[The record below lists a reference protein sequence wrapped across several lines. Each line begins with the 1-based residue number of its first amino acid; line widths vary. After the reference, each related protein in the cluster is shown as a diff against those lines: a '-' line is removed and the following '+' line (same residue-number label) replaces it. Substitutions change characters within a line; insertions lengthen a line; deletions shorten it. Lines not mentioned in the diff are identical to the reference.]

1 MKSKCCN
8 LNNNDLASNEIDFE
22 HKIESVVNDCKV
34 TIYFINNR
42 NDQVD
47 KDDIPMQKTS
57 CREFA
62 ERNGWTIL
70 KEFQEKGIS
79 GFKVSARER
88 DAIQDLKTAVEN
100 KEFDVLLVFMFDRI
114 GRIDDET
121 PFVVEWFIKHG
132 IEVWSVNEG
141 EQRMDS
147 HVDKL
152 MNYIRFW
159 QANGESQK
167 TSARVKTRLNQMTM
181 DGKFTGGV
189 APFGYRLIK
198 SGEINKKGKELMDI
212 VVDDDEAVIVKKI
225 FDMTVKEGY
234 GSYRMADYLNSHGIR
249 THNNSKFQC
258 NTVNRILKNRLY
270 CGYFVSGGVES
281 PYIEKLQ
288 IIDENVFDQAQFIL
302 KQRSSKNEEK
312 QQIARTT
319 KGSTLLSGN
328 IYCAHCGQKMV
339 STSYVDRYNRKDG
352 SQYKV
357 RRQRYICT
365 NKAMKRG
372 ECDGQSAYVAH
383 RIDGAV
389 LATLKD
395 YLAKIKSTPKDIALE
410 KRYKSEI
417 SEYKRKQTKIEKEI
431 EKLKR
436 QVVEL
441 SAEIGR
447 SLLGESRFTP
457 DMLSTSIDNTND
469 ILHKKEIELSDIKYK
484 LTNQQNAMGKL
495 DFYYSQFRTWADE
508 FDNSTMEQ
516 KKMIACQLIKEVR
529 VARGYELEIVFDL
542 NYKQFL
548 SK

>member
-1 MKSKCCN
+1 MKRVYCLYRVSTKG
-8 LNNNDLASNEIDFE
+8 
-22 HKIESVVNDCKV
+22 
-34 TIYFINNR
+34 
-42 NDQVD
+42 QVD

-88 DAIQDLKTAVEN
+88 DAIQDLKTAAEN

-212 VVDDDEAVIVKKI
+212 VVDDDEAPIVKKI
-225 FDMTVKEGY
+225 FEMTVKKGY

-288 IIDENVFDQAQFIL
+288 IIDENVFEQAQFIL

-339 STSYVDRYNRKDG
+339 STSYVDRYNRRDG

-395 YLAKIKSTPKDIALE
+395 YLAKIKSTPRILH
-410 KRYKSEI
+410 
-417 SEYKRKQTKIEKEI
+417 
-431 EKLKR
+431 LKNATN
-436 QVVEL
+436 L
-441 SAEIGR
+441 KY
-447 SLLGESRFTP
+447 
-457 DMLSTSIDNTND
+457 LSTRESEQNLKK
-469 ILHKKEIELSDIKYK
+469 ILK
-484 LTNQQNAMGKL
+484 N
-495 DFYYSQFRTWADE
+495 
-508 FDNSTMEQ
+508 
-516 KKMIACQLIKEVR
+516 
-529 VARGYELEIVFDL
+529 
-542 NYKQFL
+542 
-548 SK
+548 

>member
-1 MKSKCCN
+1 MKRVYCLYRVSTKG
-8 LNNNDLASNEIDFE
+8 
-22 HKIESVVNDCKV
+22 
-34 TIYFINNR
+34 
-42 NDQVD
+42 QVD

-88 DAIQDLKTAVEN
+88 DAIQDLKTAAEN

-212 VVDDDEAVIVKKI
+212 VVDDDEAPIVKKI
-225 FDMTVKEGY
+225 FEMTVKKGY

-258 NTVNRILKNRLY
+258 NTVNRILKTDY
-270 CGYFVSGGVES
+270 TV
-281 PYIEKLQ
+281 
-288 IIDENVFDQAQFIL
+288 D
-302 KQRSSKNEEK
+302 
-312 QQIARTT
+312 
-319 KGSTLLSGN
+319 TL
-328 IYCAHCGQKMV
+328 C
-339 STSYVDRYNRKDG
+339 
-352 SQYKV
+352 
-357 RRQRYICT
+357 
-365 NKAMKRG
+365 
-372 ECDGQSAYVAH
+372 
-383 RIDGAV
+383 
-389 LATLKD
+389 
-395 YLAKIKSTPKDIALE
+395 
-410 KRYKSEI
+410 
-417 SEYKRKQTKIEKEI
+417 
-431 EKLKR
+431 
-436 QVVEL
+436 QVVL
-441 SAEIGR
+441 SR
-447 SLLGESRFTP
+447 HT
-457 DMLSTSIDNTND
+457 
-469 ILHKKEIELSDIKYK
+469 
-484 LTNQQNAMGKL
+484 
-495 DFYYSQFRTWADE
+495 
-508 FDNSTMEQ
+508 
-516 KKMIACQLIKEVR
+516 
-529 VARGYELEIVFDL
+529 
-542 NYKQFL
+542 
-548 SK
+548 

>member
-1 MKSKCCN
+1 MKRVYCLYRVSTKC
-8 LNNNDLASNEIDFE
+8 
-22 HKIESVVNDCKV
+22 
-34 TIYFINNR
+34 
-42 NDQVD
+42 QVD

-70 KEFQEKGIS
+70 KEFQEKGVS
-79 GFKVSARER
+79 GFKVSASDR
-88 DAIQDLKTAVEN
+88 DAIQDLKAAAEK

-141 EQRMDS
+141 EQRMDN

-152 MNYIRFW
+152 MNYIRF
-159 QANGESQK
+159 
-167 TSARVKTRLNQMTM
+167 
-181 DGKFTGGV
+181 
-189 APFGYRLIK
+189 GYKLIK

-212 VVDDDEAVIVKKI
+212 VIDDDEAPIVKKI
-225 FDMTVKEGY
+225 FEMTVKEGY
-234 GSYRMADYLNSHGIR
+234 GSYRMADYLNSHGVR

-270 CGYFVSGGVES
+270 CGYLVSGGVES
-281 PYIEKLQ
+281 PYIERLH
-288 IIDENVFDQAQFIL
+288 IIDENIFDQAQFIL
-302 KQRSSKNEEK
+302 SQRSNKNEEK
-312 QQIARTT
+312 KQIARTT

-339 STSYVDRYNRKDG
+339 STSYIDRYDRADG
-352 SQYKV
+352 SQYRV

-372 ECDGQSAYVAH
+372 ACDGQSAYVAH

-389 LATLKD
+389 LATLRD

-431 EKLKR
+431 DKLKR
-436 QVVEL
+436 QVIEL

-457 DMLSTSIDNTND
+457 DILSTSIDNTND
-469 ILHKKEIELSDIKYK
+469 LLHKKEIELNDIKFK
-484 LTNQQNAMGKL
+484 LANQQNAMGKL

-516 KKMIACQLIKEVR
+516 KKMIACQLIREVK
-529 VARGYELEIVFDL
+529 VSRGYELEIVFDL
-542 NYKQFL
+542 NYEQFL
-548 SK
+548 SL

>member
-1 MKSKCCN
+1 M
-8 LNNNDLASNEIDFE
+8 
-22 HKIESVVNDCKV
+22 
-34 TIYFINNR
+34 
-42 NDQVD
+42 
-47 KDDIPMQKTS
+47 
-57 CREFA
+57 
-62 ERNGWTIL
+62 
-70 KEFQEKGIS
+70 S
-79 GFKVSARER
+79 GFKVSASDR
-88 DAIQDLKTAVEN
+88 DAIQDLKAAAEK

-121 PFVVEWFIKHG
+121 PFVVEWFIKHS

-141 EQRMDS
+141 EQRMDN

-159 QANGESQK
+159 QANGESKK
-167 TSARVKTRLNQMTM
+167 TSARVKTRLNQMTL

-189 APFGYRLIK
+189 APFGYKLIK
-198 SGEINKKGKELMDI
+198 SGEVNKKGKELMDI
-212 VVDDDEAVIVKKI
+212 VVDDDEAPIVKKI
-225 FDMTVKEGY
+225 FEMTVKEGY
-234 GSYRMADYLNSHGIR
+234 GSYRMADFLNSHGIR

-258 NTVNRILKNRLY
+258 NTVNRILKNKMY
-270 CGYFVSGGVES
+270 CGYFISGGVES
-281 PYIEKLQ
+281 PYIERLH
-288 IIDENVFDQAQFIL
+288 IIDENIFDQAQFIL

-339 STSYVDRYNRKDG
+339 YRPIRQGRRKSVQS
-352 SQYKV
+352 SQTEVYLYE
-357 RRQRYICT
+357 QS
-365 NKAMKRG
+365 NERG
-372 ECDGQSAYVAH
+372 ACEGQSAYVAH

-389 LATLKD
+389 LATLRD

-417 SEYKRKQTKIEKEI
+417 SEYRRKQTKLEKEI

-457 DMLSTSIDNTND
+457 DILSASIDNTNAL
-469 ILHKKEIELSDIKYK
+469 LHKKEFELSDIKFK
-484 LTNQQNAMGKL
+484 LANQQNAMGKL

-516 KKMIACQLIKEVR
+516 KKMIACQLIREVK
-529 VARGYELEIVFDL
+529 VSRGYELEIVFDL
-542 NYKQFL
+542 NYEQFL
-548 SK
+548 SL

>member
-1 MKSKCCN
+1 MKRVYCLYRVSTKG
-8 LNNNDLASNEIDFE
+8 
-22 HKIESVVNDCKV
+22 
-34 TIYFINNR
+34 
-42 NDQVD
+42 QVD

-88 DAIQDLKTAVEN
+88 DAIQDLKTAAEN

-212 VVDDDEAVIVKKI
+212 VVDDDEAPIVKKI
-225 FDMTVKEGY
+225 FEMTVKKGY

-288 IIDENVFDQAQFIL
+288 IIDENVFEQAQFIL

-339 STSYVDRYNRKDG
+339 STSYVDRYNRRDG

-417 SEYKRKQTKIEKEI
+417 SEYKRKRTKLEKDI

-469 ILHKKEIELSDIKYK
+469 ILYKKEIELSDIKFK

-542 NYKQFL
+542 NYEQFL

>member
-1 MKSKCCN
+1 MGDKMKRVYCLYRVSTKG
-8 LNNNDLASNEIDFE
+8 
-22 HKIESVVNDCKV
+22 
-34 TIYFINNR
+34 
-42 NDQVD
+42 QVD

-70 KEFQEKGIS
+70 KEFQEKVVS
-79 GFKVSARER
+79 GFKVSASDR
-88 DAIQDLKTAVEN
+88 DAIQDLKAAAEK

-141 EQRMDS
+141 EQRMDN

-167 TSARVKTRLNQMTM
+167 TSARVKTRLNQMTL

-189 APFGYRLIK
+189 APFGYKLIK

-212 VVDDDEAVIVKKI
+212 VVDDDEAPIVKKI
-225 FDMTVKEGY
+225 FEMTVKEGY

-270 CGYFVSGGVES
+270 CGYLVSGGVES
-281 PYIEKLQ
+281 PYIERLH
-288 IIDENVFDQAQFIL
+288 IIDENIFEQAQFIL

-328 IYCAHCGQKMV
+328 IYCAHCGQKTV
-339 STSYVDRYNRKDG
+339 STSYIDRYDRADG
-352 SQYKV
+352 SQYRV

-372 ECDGQSAYVAH
+372 VCDGQSAYAAH

-389 LATLKD
+389 LETLRD

-417 SEYKRKQTKIEKEI
+417 SEYKRKHTKLEKDI

-457 DMLSTSIDNTND
+457 DILSTSIDNTND
-469 ILHKKEIELSDIKYK
+469 LLQKKEIELSDIKYK
-484 LTNQQNAMGKL
+484 LANQQNAMGKL

-516 KKMIACQLIKEVR
+516 KKMIACQLIKEVK
-529 VARGYELEIVFDL
+529 VSRGYELEIVFDL
-542 NYKQFL
+542 NYEQFL
-548 SK
+548 SL

>member
-1 MKSKCCN
+1 MKRVYCLYRVSTKG
-8 LNNNDLASNEIDFE
+8 
-22 HKIESVVNDCKV
+22 
-34 TIYFINNR
+34 
-42 NDQVD
+42 QVD

-70 KEFQEKGIS
+70 KEFQEKGVS
-79 GFKVSARER
+79 GFKVSASDR
-88 DAIQDLKTAVEN
+88 DAIQDLKTAAEK

-167 TSARVKTRLNQMTM
+167 TSARVKTRLNQMTL

-189 APFGYRLIK
+189 APFGYKLIK

-212 VVDDDEAVIVKKI
+212 VIDDDEAPIVKMI
-225 FDMTVKEGY
+225 FNMTIKEGY
-234 GSYRMADYLNSHGIR
+234 GSYRMADYLNNQGVR

-258 NTVNRILKNRLY
+258 NTVNRILKNKLY
-270 CGYFVSGGVES
+270 CGYMISGGIES
-281 PYIEKLQ
+281 PYIERLQ
-288 IIDENVFDQAQFIL
+288 IIDENVFEQAQYIL
-302 KQRSSKNEEK
+302 NQRSNKNEEK
-312 QQIARTT
+312 KQIARTT

-339 STSYVDRYNRKDG
+339 STSYVDKYDRTDG

-389 LATLKD
+389 LATLRD

-431 EKLKR
+431 DKLKR

-457 DMLSTSIDNTND
+457 DMLSASIDNTNT
-469 ILHKKEIELSDIKYK
+469 LLNKKEIELNDIKYK
-484 LTNQQNAMGKL
+484 LTNQQIAMGKL
-495 DFYYSQFRTWADE
+495 DFYYSQFKTWADE

-516 KKMIACQLIKEVR
+516 KKMIACQLIREINIS
-529 VARGYELEIVFDL
+529 RGYEIEIVFDI
-542 NYKQFL
+542 NYEQFIL
-548 SK
+548 TGNL

>member
-1 MKSKCCN
+1 MKRVYCLYRVSTKG
-8 LNNNDLASNEIDFE
+8 
-22 HKIESVVNDCKV
+22 
-34 TIYFINNR
+34 
-42 NDQVD
+42 QVD

-70 KEFQEKGIS
+70 KEFQEKGVS

-88 DAIQDLKTAVEN
+88 DAIQDLKTAAEN

-189 APFGYRLIK
+189 APFGYKLIK
-198 SGEINKKGKELMDI
+198 SGEINTKGKELMDI

-225 FDMTVKEGY
+225 FAMTVKEGY

-312 QQIARTT
+312 KQIARTT

-328 IYCAHCGQKMV
+328 IYCTHCGQKMV
-339 STSYVDRYNRKDG
+339 STSYIDRYDRADG
-352 SQYKV
+352 SQYRV

-372 ECDGQSAYVAH
+372 ACDGQSAYVAH
-383 RIDGAV
+383 KIDGAV

-395 YLAKIKSTPKDIALE
+395 DLAKIKSTPKDIALE

-417 SEYKRKQTKIEKEI
+417 SEYKRKQTKLEKEI
-431 EKLKR
+431 DKLKR

-516 KKMIACQLIKEVR
+516 KKMIVCQLIKEVR

-542 NYKQFL
+542 NYEQFL

>member
-1 MKSKCCN
+1 MKRVYCLYRVSTKG
-8 LNNNDLASNEIDFE
+8 
-22 HKIESVVNDCKV
+22 
-34 TIYFINNR
+34 
-42 NDQVD
+42 QVD

-70 KEFQEKGIS
+70 KEFQEKGVS
-79 GFKVSARER
+79 GFKVSASDR
-88 DAIQDLKTAVEN
+88 DAIQDLKTAAEK

-167 TSARVKTRLNQMTM
+167 TSARVKTRLNQMTL

-189 APFGYRLIK
+189 APFGYKLIK

-212 VVDDDEAVIVKKI
+212 VIDDDEAPIVKMI
-225 FDMTVKEGY
+225 FNMTIKEGY
-234 GSYRMADYLNSHGIR
+234 GSYRMADYLNNQGVR

-258 NTVNRILKNRLY
+258 NTVNRILKNKLY
-270 CGYFVSGGVES
+270 CGYMISGGIES
-281 PYIEKLQ
+281 PYIERLQ
-288 IIDENVFDQAQFIL
+288 IIDENVFEQAQYIL
-302 KQRSSKNEEK
+302 NQRSNKNEEK
-312 QQIARTT
+312 KQIARTT

-339 STSYVDRYNRKDG
+339 STSYVDKYDRTDG

-389 LATLKD
+389 LATLRD

-431 EKLKR
+431 DKLKR

-457 DMLSTSIDNTND
+457 DMLSASIDNTNT
-469 ILHKKEIELSDIKYK
+469 LLNKKEIELNDIKYK
-484 LTNQQNAMGKL
+484 LTNQQIAMGKL
-495 DFYYSQFRTWADE
+495 DFYYSQFKTWAEE

-516 KKMIACQLIKEVR
+516 KKMIACQLIREINIS
-529 VARGYELEIVFDL
+529 RGYEIEIVFDI
-542 NYKQFL
+542 NYEQFIL
-548 SK
+548 TGNL

>member
-1 MKSKCCN
+1 MKRVYCLYRVSTKG
-8 LNNNDLASNEIDFE
+8 
-22 HKIESVVNDCKV
+22 
-34 TIYFINNR
+34 
-42 NDQVD
+42 QVD

-70 KEFQEKGIS
+70 KEFQEKGVS
-79 GFKVSARER
+79 GFKVSASDR
-88 DAIQDLKTAVEN
+88 DAIQDLKTAAEK
-100 KEFDVLLVFMFDRI
+100 KEFDILLVFMFDRI

-141 EQRMDS
+141 EQRMDN

-167 TSARVKTRLNQMTM
+167 TSARVKTRLNQMTL

-189 APFGYRLIK
+189 APFGYKLIK

-212 VVDDDEAVIVKKI
+212 VIDDDEAPIVKKI
-225 FDMTVKEGY
+225 FEMTVKEGY
-234 GSYRMADYLNSHGIR
+234 GSYRMADYLNNHGIR

-281 PYIEKLQ
+281 PYIEKLH
-288 IIDENVFDQAQFIL
+288 IIDENIFDQAQFIL

-339 STSYVDRYNRKDG
+339 STSYIDRYDRADG
-352 SQYKV
+352 SQYRV

-372 ECDGQSAYVAH
+372 ACDGQSAYVAH
-383 RIDGAV
+383 KIDGAV

-395 YLAKIKSTPKDIALE
+395 YLSKIKSTPKDIALE

-417 SEYKRKQTKIEKEI
+417 SEYKRKQTKLEKEI

-469 ILHKKEIELSDIKYK
+469 LLHKKETELEDIKYK
-484 LTNQQNAMGKL
+484 LANQQNAMGKL

-516 KKMIACQLIKEVR
+516 KKMIACQLIKEVK
-529 VARGYELEIVFDL
+529 VSRGYELEIVFDL
-542 NYKQFL
+542 NYEQFL
-548 SK
+548 SI

>member
-1 MKSKCCN
+1 MKRVCC
-8 LNNNDLASNEIDFE
+8 LYRVST
-22 HKIESVVNDCKV
+22 KG
-34 TIYFINNR
+34 
-42 NDQVD
+42 QVD

-62 ERNGWTIL
+62 ERNGWIIL
-70 KEFQEKGIS
+70 KEFQEKGVS
-79 GFKVSARER
+79 GFKVSASDR
-88 DAIQDLKTAVEN
+88 DAIQDLKTAAEK

-114 GRIDDET
+114 GRIDNET

-167 TSARVKTRLNQMTM
+167 TSARVKTRLNQMTL

-189 APFGYRLIK
+189 APFGYKLIK
-198 SGEINKKGKELMDI
+198 SGEVNKKGKELMDI
-212 VVDDDEAVIVKKI
+212 VVDDDEAPIVKMI
-225 FDMTVKEGY
+225 FNMTIKEGY
-234 GSYRMADYLNSHGIR
+234 GSYRMADYLNSQGIR

-258 NTVNRILKNRLY
+258 NTVNRILKNKLY
-270 CGYFVSGGVES
+270 CGYMISGGVES
-281 PYIEKLQ
+281 PYIERLQ
-288 IIDENVFDQAQFIL
+288 IIDENVFEQAQYIL
-302 KQRSSKNEEK
+302 NQRSNKNEEK
-312 QQIARTT
+312 KQIARTT

-339 STSYVDRYNRKDG
+339 STSYVDKYDRADG

-417 SEYKRKQTKIEKEI
+417 SEYKRKQAKIEKEI
-431 EKLKR
+431 DKLKR

-469 ILHKKEIELSDIKYK
+469 LLHKKETELSDIKYK

-516 KKMIACQLIKEVR
+516 KKMIACQLIKEINVSK
-529 VARGYELEIVFDL
+529 GYGVEIIFDI
-542 NYKQFL
+542 NYEQYIVVD
-548 SK
+548 

>member
-1 MKSKCCN
+1 MKRVYCLYRVSTKG
-8 LNNNDLASNEIDFE
+8 
-22 HKIESVVNDCKV
+22 
-34 TIYFINNR
+34 
-42 NDQVD
+42 QVD

-70 KEFQEKGIS
+70 KEFQEKGVS
-79 GFKVSARER
+79 GFKVSASNR
-88 DAIQDLKTAVEN
+88 DAIQDLKAAAEK

-141 EQRMDS
+141 EQRMDN

-152 MNYIRFW
+152 MN
-159 QANGESQK
+159 
-167 TSARVKTRLNQMTM
+167 KTRLNQMTL

-189 APFGYRLIK
+189 APFGYKLIK
-198 SGEINKKGKELMDI
+198 SGEVNKKGKELMDI
-212 VVDDDEAVIVKKI
+212 VIDDDEAPIVKKI
-225 FDMTVKEGY
+225 FEMTVKEGY
-234 GSYRMADYLNSHGIR
+234 GSYRMADYLNSHGVR

-258 NTVNRILKNRLY
+258 NTVNRILKNKIY
-270 CGYFVSGGVES
+270 CGYFISGGVES
-281 PYIEKLQ
+281 PYIERLH
-288 IIDENVFDQAQFIL
+288 IIDENIFDQAQFIL

-339 STSYVDRYNRKDG
+339 STSYIDRYDRADG
-352 SQYKV
+352 SQYRV

-372 ECDGQSAYVAH
+372 ACDGQSAYVAH
-383 RIDGAV
+383 KIDGAV
-389 LATLKD
+389 LATLRD

-417 SEYKRKQTKIEKEI
+417 SEHRRKQTKLEKES

-447 SLLGESRFTP
+447 SYSAKVASLPIFYQPLLIIQTIY
-457 DMLSTSIDNTND
+457 SIKKETELND
-469 ILHKKEIELSDIKYK
+469 IKFK
-484 LTNQQNAMGKL
+484 LANQQNAMGKL

-516 KKMIACQLIKEVR
+516 KKMIACQLIKEVK
-529 VARGYELEIVFDL
+529 VARGYELEIIFDL
-542 NYKQFL
+542 NYEQFL
-548 SK
+548 SL

>member
-1 MKSKCCN
+1 MKRVYCLYRVSTKG
-8 LNNNDLASNEIDFE
+8 
-22 HKIESVVNDCKV
+22 
-34 TIYFINNR
+34 
-42 NDQVD
+42 QVD

-70 KEFQEKGIS
+70 KEFQEKGVS
-79 GFKVSARER
+79 GFKVSASDR
-88 DAIQDLKTAVEN
+88 DAIQDLKTAAEK

-141 EQRMDS
+141 EQRMDN

-167 TSARVKTRLNQMTM
+167 TSARVKTRLNQMTL

-189 APFGYRLIK
+189 APFGYKLIK

-212 VVDDDEAVIVKKI
+212 VIDDDEAPIVKKI
-225 FDMTVKEGY
+225 FEMTVKEGY
-234 GSYRMADYLNSHGIR
+234 GSYRMADYLNSHGIK

-270 CGYFVSGGVES
+270 CGYLVSGGVES
-281 PYIEKLQ
+281 PYIERLH
-288 IIDENVFDQAQFIL
+288 IIDENIFDQAQFIL

-339 STSYVDRYNRKDG
+339 STSYIDQILYTQESNELLLQARDFRSEIEALNNTVAGDTT
-352 SQYKV
+352 KV
-357 RRQRYICT
+357 YETERLINYC
-365 NKAMKRG
+365 KRG
-372 ECDGQSAYVAH
+372 EMLTDFNKSLFELFVDHILIYSRQKIGF
-383 RIDGAV
+383 V
-389 LATLKD
+389 L
-395 YLAKIKSTPKDIALE
+395 
-410 KRYKSEI
+410 RC
-417 SEYKRKQTKIEKEI
+417 
-431 EKLKR
+431 
-436 QVVEL
+436 
-441 SAEIGR
+441 G
-447 SLLGESRFTP
+447 
-457 DMLSTSIDNTND
+457 
-469 ILHKKEIELSDIKYK
+469 
-484 LTNQQNAMGKL
+484 LT
-495 DFYYSQFRTWADE
+495 FE
-508 FDNSTMEQ
+508 E
-516 KKMIACQLIKEVR
+516 MI
-529 VARGYELEIVFDL
+529 
-542 NYKQFL
+542 
-548 SK
+548 

>member
-1 MKSKCCN
+1 MKRVYCLYRVSTKG
-8 LNNNDLASNEIDFE
+8 
-22 HKIESVVNDCKV
+22 
-34 TIYFINNR
+34 
-42 NDQVD
+42 QVD

-70 KEFQEKGIS
+70 KEFQEKGVS
-79 GFKVSARER
+79 GFKVSASDR
-88 DAIQDLKTAVEN
+88 DAIQDLKAAAEK

-141 EQRMDS
+141 EQRMDN

-167 TSARVKTRLNQMTM
+167 TSARVKTRLNQMTL

-189 APFGYRLIK
+189 APFGYKLIK

-212 VVDDDEAVIVKKI
+212 VIDDDEAPIVKKI
-225 FDMTVKEGY
+225 FEMTVKEGY

-270 CGYFVSGGVES
+270 CGYLVSGGVES
-281 PYIEKLQ
+281 PYIERLH
-288 IIDENVFDQAQFIL
+288 IIDENIFDQAQYIL

-339 STSYVDRYNRKDG
+339 STSYIDRYDRADG
-352 SQYKV
+352 SQYRV
-357 RRQRYICT
+357 RRQQYICT

-372 ECDGQSAYVAH
+372 ACDGQSAYAAH

-389 LATLKD
+389 LETLRD
-395 YLAKIKSTPKDIALE
+395 YLAKIKSTPRDIALE

-417 SEYKRKQTKIEKEI
+417 SEYKRKQTKLEKEI

-457 DMLSTSIDNTND
+457 DILSTSIDNTND
-469 ILHKKEIELSDIKYK
+469 LLHKKEIELSDIKYK
-484 LTNQQNAMGKL
+484 LANQQNAMGRL

-516 KKMIACQLIKEVR
+516 KKMIACQLIKEVK
-529 VARGYELEIVFDL
+529 VSRGYELEIVFDL
-542 NYKQFL
+542 NYEQFL
-548 SK
+548 FPH

>member
-1 MKSKCCN
+1 M
-8 LNNNDLASNEIDFE
+8 
-22 HKIESVVNDCKV
+22 
-34 TIYFINNR
+34 
-42 NDQVD
+42 
-47 KDDIPMQKTS
+47 
-57 CREFA
+57 
-62 ERNGWTIL
+62 
-70 KEFQEKGIS
+70 
-79 GFKVSARER
+79 
-88 DAIQDLKTAVEN
+88 
-100 KEFDVLLVFMFDRI
+100 
-114 GRIDDET
+114 
-121 PFVVEWFIKHG
+121 
-132 IEVWSVNEG
+132 
-141 EQRMDS
+141 
-147 HVDKL
+147 
-152 MNYIRFW
+152 
-159 QANGESQK
+159 
-167 TSARVKTRLNQMTM
+167 
-181 DGKFTGGV
+181 
-189 APFGYRLIK
+189 
-198 SGEINKKGKELMDI
+198 
-212 VVDDDEAVIVKKI
+212 
-225 FDMTVKEGY
+225 
-234 GSYRMADYLNSHGIR
+234 
-249 THNNSKFQC
+249 
-258 NTVNRILKNRLY
+258 
-270 CGYFVSGGVES
+270 SGGVES

-447 SLLGESRFTP
+447 SLLGKPIYSRYAIN
-457 DMLSTSIDNTND
+457 L
-469 ILHKKEIELSDIKYK
+469 Y
-484 LTNQQNAMGKL
+484 
-495 DFYYSQFRTWADE
+495 
-508 FDNSTMEQ
+508 
-516 KKMIACQLIKEVR
+516 
-529 VARGYELEIVFDL
+529 
-542 NYKQFL
+542 
-548 SK
+548 

>member
-1 MKSKCCN
+1 MKRVYCLYRVSTKG
-8 LNNNDLASNEIDFE
+8 
-22 HKIESVVNDCKV
+22 
-34 TIYFINNR
+34 
-42 NDQVD
+42 QVD

-70 KEFQEKGIS
+70 KEFQEKGVS
-79 GFKVSARER
+79 GFKVSASNR
-88 DAIQDLKTAVEN
+88 DAIQDLKAAAEK

-141 EQRMDS
+141 EQRMDN

-167 TSARVKTRLNQMTM
+167 TSARVKTRLNQMTL

-189 APFGYRLIK
+189 APFGYKLIK
-198 SGEINKKGKELMDI
+198 SGEVNKKGKELMDI
-212 VVDDDEAVIVKKI
+212 VIDDDEAPIVKKI
-225 FDMTVKEGY
+225 FEMTVKEGY
-234 GSYRMADYLNSHGIR
+234 GSYRMADYLNSHGVR

-258 NTVNRILKNRLY
+258 NTVNRILKNKIY
-270 CGYFVSGGVES
+270 CGYFISGGVES
-281 PYIEKLQ
+281 PYIERLH
-288 IIDENVFDQAQFIL
+288 IIDENIFDQAQFIL

-339 STSYVDRYNRKDG
+339 STSYIDRYDRADG
-352 SQYKV
+352 SQYRV

-372 ECDGQSAYVAH
+372 ACDGQSAYVAH
-383 RIDGAV
+383 KIDGAV
-389 LATLKD
+389 LATLRD

-417 SEYKRKQTKIEKEI
+417 SEHRRKQTKLEKES

-447 SLLGESRFTP
+447 SYSAKVASLPIFYQPLLIIQTIY
-457 DMLSTSIDNTND
+457 SIKKETELND
-469 ILHKKEIELSDIKYK
+469 IKFK
-484 LTNQQNAMGKL
+484 LANQQNAMGKL

-516 KKMIACQLIKEVR
+516 KKMIACQLIKEVK
-529 VARGYELEIVFDL
+529 VARGYELEIIFDL
-542 NYKQFL
+542 NYEQFL
-548 SK
+548 SL

>member
-1 MKSKCCN
+1 MKRVYCLYRVSTKG
-8 LNNNDLASNEIDFE
+8 
-22 HKIESVVNDCKV
+22 
-34 TIYFINNR
+34 
-42 NDQVD
+42 QVD

-70 KEFQEKGIS
+70 KEFQEKGVS
-79 GFKVSARER
+79 GFKVSASNR
-88 DAIQDLKTAVEN
+88 DAIQDLKTAAEK

-141 EQRMDS
+141 EQRMDN

-189 APFGYRLIK
+189 APFGYKLIK
-198 SGEINKKGKELMDI
+198 SGEVNKRGKELMDI
-212 VVDDDEAVIVKKI
+212 VINDDEAPIVRKI
-225 FDMTVKEGY
+225 FDMTIKEGY
-234 GSYRMADYLNSHGIR
+234 GSYRMAEYLNSHGVR
-249 THNNSKFQC
+249 THNSSKFQC
-258 NTVNRILKNRLY
+258 NTVNRILKNKLY
-270 CGYFVSGGVES
+270 CGYLISGGVES
-281 PYIEKLQ
+281 PYIEKLK
-288 IIDENVFDQAQFIL
+288 IVEENVFEQAQFIL

-339 STSYVDRYNRKDG
+339 STSYIDKYNRADG

-372 ECDGQSAYVAH
+372 VCEGQSAYVAH

-389 LATLKD
+389 LGTLRD
-395 YLAKIKSTPKDIALE
+395 YLTKIKSTPKDIALE
-410 KRYKSEI
+410 KRYKEEL
-417 SEYKRKQTKIEKEI
+417 SEYKRRKNRVEKEI
-431 EKLKR
+431 DKLKR
-436 QVVEL
+436 QITGL

-447 SLLGESRFTP
+447 SLLGESKFTP
-457 DMLSTSIDNTND
+457 DMLSTSIDSTNEM
-469 ILHKKEIELSDIKYK
+469 LRNKETELSEINYK
-484 LTNQQNAMGKL
+484 LTNQQSAMGKL
-495 DFYYSQFRTWADE
+495 DFYYSQFKTWADE

-516 KKMIACQLIKEVR
+516 KKMIACQLIKEIK
-529 VARGYELEIVFDL
+529 VARGYGMEIIFDI
-542 NYKQFL
+542 NYEQFL
-548 SK
+548 AISS

>member
-1 MKSKCCN
+1 MKRVYCLYRVSTKG
-8 LNNNDLASNEIDFE
+8 
-22 HKIESVVNDCKV
+22 
-34 TIYFINNR
+34 
-42 NDQVD
+42 QVD

-57 CREFA
+57 CREFV

-70 KEFQEKGIS
+70 KEFQEKGVS
-79 GFKVSARER
+79 GFKVSASNR
-88 DAIQDLKTAVEN
+88 DAIQDLKAAAEK

-121 PFVVEWFIKHG
+121 PFVVEWFIKQG

-141 EQRMDS
+141 EQRMDN

-167 TSARVKTRLNQMTM
+167 TSARVKTRLNQMTL
-181 DGKFTGGV
+181 DGKFT
-189 APFGYRLIK
+189 
-198 SGEINKKGKELMDI
+198 
-212 VVDDDEAVIVKKI
+212 
-225 FDMTVKEGY
+225 
-234 GSYRMADYLNSHGIR
+234 
-249 THNNSKFQC
+249 
-258 NTVNRILKNRLY
+258 
-270 CGYFVSGGVES
+270 GGVES
-281 PYIEKLQ
+281 PYIERLH
-288 IIDENVFDQAQFIL
+288 IIDENIFDQAQFIL

-339 STSYVDRYNRKDG
+339 STSYIDRYDRADG
-352 SQYKV
+352 SQYRV

-372 ECDGQSAYVAH
+372 ACDGQSAYVAH
-383 RIDGAV
+383 GIDGAV
-389 LATLKD
+389 LATLRN

-431 EKLKR
+431 DKLKR
-436 QVVEL
+436 QVIEL

-457 DMLSTSIDNTND
+457 DILSTSIDNTND
-469 ILHKKEIELSDIKYK
+469 LLHKKEIELSDIKYK
-484 LTNQQNAMGKL
+484 LANQQNAMGRL

-516 KKMIACQLIKEVR
+516 KKMIACQLIREVK
-529 VARGYELEIVFDL
+529 VLRGYELEIIFDL
-542 NYKQFL
+542 NYEQFL
-548 SK
+548 SL